1 MKLRRVARRIRESM
15 DEGTEVVV
23 VVSAMGDTTDELI
36 ALAHRV
42 TGDPP
47 SREMDMLLSS
57 GETITAPLLAM
68 ALHAAGTPAISLT
81 GAQAGIRTSRAHRT
95 ARIVDIVPQRV
106 LDELGRGN
114 VVVVAGF
121 QGATEDMDVTTL
133 GPRRVGHHR
142 SRARGGDPCRPLRDL
157 HRRPRRAHR
166 RPAHRPQRPGR
177 SPRSTTTRCSSSPPP
192 ERA

>member
-1 MKLRRVARRIRESM
+1 VSRIVQKYGGSSVATPIKLRRVARRIRESIGS
-15 DEGTEVVV
+15 GTEVVV

-81 GAQAGIRTSRAHRT
+81 GAQAGIRQAVRIAPRASSTSCRSACSMSSSAAMSWWSPAFR
-95 ARIVDIVPQRV
+95 
-106 LDELGRGN
+106 
-114 VVVVAGF
+114 
-121 QGATEDMDVTTL
+121 
-133 GPRRVGHHR
+133 GPRR
-142 SRARGGDPCRPLRDL
+142 
-157 HRRPRRAHR
+157 
-166 RPAHRPQRPGR
+166 
-177 SPRSTTTRCSSSPPP
+177 TWT
-192 ERA
+192 